1 MWYDDD
7 DSEDEE
13 GVMSGLK
20 VVIKWAVA
28 VGSGTDTELG
38 ATRQYPNGDAVAATR
53 ASRHGIDRPRFY
65 TRL

>member
-1 MWYDDD
+1 
-7 DSEDEE
+7 
-13 GVMSGLK
+13 MSGLK

-38 ATRQYPNGDAVAATR
+38 AIRQYPNGGAAAATR
-53 ASRHGIDRPRFY
+53 ASHHGIDRHRFY